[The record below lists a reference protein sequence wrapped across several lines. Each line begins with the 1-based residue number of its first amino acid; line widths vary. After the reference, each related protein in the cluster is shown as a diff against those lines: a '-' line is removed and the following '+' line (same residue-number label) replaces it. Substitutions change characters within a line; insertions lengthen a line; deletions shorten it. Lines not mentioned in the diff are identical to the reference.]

1 MKLKSLLIYNPK
13 RMEETEMDEK
23 TMKKLSKLIA
33 RKNELDISIEKTQR
47 EIRETRLDLV
57 KQTNERLS
65 VMQEIH
71 TIEQEETNRQERKG
85 KFDY

>member
-1 MKLKSLLIYNPK
+1 
-13 RMEETEMDEK
+13 MDEK